1 MGTSPPLSLS
11 SWWWRSG
18 ALESCLSRSCLLS
31 TGNSHFLGLWSQSW
45 CQEKWGHLNR
55 RVWGDSLSH
64 SACLPLHPLQ
74 CTSETRVNAFCEQ
87 KLCGGWGWAWLG
99 GDGRAQEPCTSRQ
112 GLIGCQGFPSCLPSQ
127 AWSQIYFLSV
137 SCGGIPRSYRQLVK
151 RNHSGNCKLASKNCK
166 GSFMESWC
174 CKCYLTLN
182 SFSGPTCWGSISLR
196 FVSVQRRGPG
206 QGLMVG
212 ILADVSQRWSWQ
224 KDFLDVSTSLIPDL
238 SVVQ

>member
-1 MGTSPPLSLS
+1 MVEVGSLGVMPLKILPSFHRELSLP
-11 SWWWRSG
+11 WPLVTKLVPG
-18 ALESCLSRSCLLS
+18 KV
-31 TGNSHFLGLWSQSW
+31 GN
-45 CQEKWGHLNR
+45 LNR
-55 RVWGDSLSH
+55 RVWGHSLSH

-137 SCGGIPRSYRQLVK
+137 SCGGIPRSYHQLVK